1 MLPVLIGQRRPLKS
15 HRAVIVVWNW
25 RGKICFVPYAQ
36 TAKPRF
42 VLEKVRHGPG
52 KVQEGLGTIARCVF
66 ILWRRY
72 QIWLQVQ
79 WCSRCYSA
87 YFATNKHFEVNALS
101 VKLIAPSPP
110 RMLAFFK
117 FSQSLPVSVCLS
129 LSLPVSVCLSAV
141 CLGLSVGLSLRVCSL
156 NESIVSV

>member
-36 TAKPRF
+36 TTKPRF

-110 RMLAFFK
+110 RMLAFLNLV
-117 FSQSLPVSVCLS
+117 SLSLSLSVCLCLS
-129 LSLPVSVCLSAV
+129 LSLSVCLLSVSVCRSVCLSECV
-141 CLGLSVGLSLRVCSL
+141 L
-156 NESIVSV
+156 SIVSV

>member
-1 MLPVLIGQRRPLKS
+1 M
-15 HRAVIVVWNW
+15 
-25 RGKICFVPYAQ
+25 PYAQ
-36 TAKPRF
+36 TTKPRF

-110 RMLAFFK
+110 RMLAFLNLV
-117 FSQSLPVSVCLS
+117 SLSLSLS

-156 NESIVSV
+156 NSECVAVYVCGMGVGGGGGGGGRQTDRQYVGTTRNKEI